1 MNIPLYITL
10 LFIVIVILI
19 VYGIFY
25 TLNYAFNKA
34 EYPAKKKLIS
44 FILIGLLLGGWMSV
58 SAAMAIKG
66 FLLDFQSLP
75 PRVLVIIIPTALAI
89 SYISISERV
98 NSILK
103 LIPKSWLIN
112 AQSFRILVEIFLWLI
127 YRSGAIPV
135 QMTLEGRN
143 FDILIGLSAPFIA
156 YFCFTKKSCPKI
168 TALLWNAAGLL
179 LLTNILVIA
188 ILSTPS
194 PMRKF
199 FNEPSNTMI
208 AYFPYIWL
216 PALIVPFAYLLHIL
230 SFKQIMKFDED

>member
-1 MNIPLYITL
+1 MNVSLYITL
-10 LFIVIVILI
+10 FFLIIVALI
-19 VYGIFY
+19 VYGVFY
-25 TLNYAFNKA
+25 TLNYAFNKSK
-34 EYPAKKKLIS
+34 YSAKQKVIS
-44 FILIGLLLGGWMSV
+44 FIAIALLLGGWMSV
-58 SAAMAIKG
+58 SAAIAVRG
-66 FLLDFQSLP
+66 SLLDFQTLP
-75 PRVLVIIIPTALAI
+75 PRVLVVIIPTALAI
-89 SYISISERV
+89 SYISLSERV

-112 AQSFRILVEIFLWLI
+112 AQSLRILVEIFLWLM
-127 YRSGAIPV
+127 YRSGTIPV

-156 YFCFTKKSCPKI
+156 YFCFTKKSWPNI

-230 SFKQIMKFDED
+230 SIKQIMKFNED

>member
-1 MNIPLYITL
+1 MNVPIYITL
-10 LFIVIVILI
+10 LFFIIIALI
-19 VYGIFY
+19 VFGIFY
-25 TLNYAFNKA
+25 TLNYAFIKA
-34 EYPAKKKLIS
+34 EYSSKSKLIS
-44 FILIGLLLGGWMSV
+44 FVSIAVLLGGWMSV
-58 SAAMAIKG
+58 SAAVGIKG
-66 FLLDFQSLP
+66 FLLDFQTLP
-75 PRVLVIIIPTALAI
+75 PRVLVIIVPTALAI

-112 AQSFRILVEIFLWLI
+112 AQSFRILVEIFLWLM
-127 YRSGAIPV
+127 YRSGVLPV
-135 QMTLEGRN
+135 QMTFEGRN
-143 FDILIGLSAPFIA
+143 FDILIGLSAPLIS
-156 YFCFTKKSCPKI
+156 YFYFTKKSWPKI
-168 TALLWNAAGLL
+168 TALLWNLAGLL

-188 ILSTPS
+188 ILSTPG

-230 SFKQIMKFDED
+230 SIKQIMKFDED